1 MTATKSRWI
10 NGIDSIRFFL
20 ALIVL
25 LSHFRDPFV
34 LLLKGSSV
42 KPLQYMGVAI
52 NHLYFGVAAVI
63 AFFVISGFVIHY
75 PNRNKDHFDVVPF
88 LLRRWLRIG
97 LPLLLV
103 GLVANHFNYY
113 DRIPV
118 WSLYCELIYYT
129 IYPVLFSIKTSWKSK
144 FIIAFVLSI
153 AAAAFFGRDNFQS
166 LLQQQQLNY
175 NINYWQLGTS
185 LTWLIGL
192 PCWLLG
198 VMLAEKIDKVD
209 YTVSVAT
216 IWKYRVLVYLCSVFI
231 FVLAAHLYVS
241 CLFTLNFYALLLYV
255 WIEKEIVYY
264 RTHRVSR
271 LFEYGGKFSYSIYL
285 GHELCFIMLSAF
297 IAYNGYTYLLFILL
311 SLVIS
316 YVIYL
321 LVEYPSHKLAQKVA
335 ALLAAKK
342 Q

>member
-1 MTATKSRWI
+1 MTVTKSRWI

-34 LLLKGSSV
+34 LLLKGSSAR
-42 KPLQYMGVAI
+42 PLQYLGIAI

-75 PNRNKDHFDVVPF
+75 PNRNKDRVDVGSF

-97 LPLLLV
+97 LPLLV
-103 GLVANHFNYY
+103 IGLIANHFGRY
-113 DRIPV
+113 DNIPV

-129 IYPVLFSIKTSWKSK
+129 IYPVLFKIRASWKTK
-144 FIIAFVLSI
+144 FLVAFVLSFI
-153 AAAAFFGRDNFQS
+153 AAGIFGADNFMS
-166 LLQQQQLNY
+166 LIHQQDLGY
-175 NINYWQLGTS
+175 NINYWQLGVP

-216 IWKYRVLVYLCSVFI
+216 IWKYRVLVYLCSMLL
-231 FVLAAHLYVS
+231 FVLAAHLYAS
-241 CLFTLNFYALLLYV
+241 CLFTLNFYALLLYL

-264 RTHRVSR
+264 RSHHVSR
-271 LFEYGGKFSYSIYL
+271 LFEYCGKFSYSIYL
-285 GHELCFIMLSAF
+285 GHELCFILLSSF
-297 IAYNGYTYLLFILL
+297 IAYNAYTYFLFILL

-316 YVIYL
+316 YVVYL
-321 LVEYPSHKLAQKVA
+321 LVEYPSHKLAQK
-335 ALLAAKK
+335 LAAVFHNK
-342 Q
+342 